1 MYFFLLYFALIIGIT
16 FLQKKEIFK
25 GVFKVSGQKSWIV
38 SGLSLFMF
46 YVSVDQGQ
54 LITGVIHQKGLS
66 GLWIFWPS
74 ILGAAFV
81 PIVLAPLWSKL
92 DFITDNQ
99 FILFRFSGRSAR
111 ILHQFRSVYAG
122 GMVVAFLISF
132 HTLAFSRIIQLYFK
146 IDLDTSIL
154 ITGIILL
161 AFTLKNSL
169 NLKFT
174 LDVFHSVIYVISLTI
189 SFYFLYKLAHGW
201 EHSVQILAK
210 KNPETLSIF
219 PKSSDHSSWNSIY
232 LYFGVL
238 WWSTQLFDG
247 GGPEMARF
255 TAVKGKWNVIKTGLL
270 PVILNLLLSLLLIVM
285 AILSISIHPN
295 QKGEISFVQNIF
307 ESVPD
312 WLNPICLIG
321 FFAMYITTVESMLN
335 WGGSFLTIDFY
346 KTYLRPNQSKK
357 HYTMLSFLA
366 MTFICIIAILITR
379 NMSSL
384 ENVIK
389 VVFSISAGVAP
400 VYILRWFWLRINA
413 WSQLSAMIASGVYTL
428 AFNWYVS
435 LYPIQTPN
443 FNEYNWQIVTV
454 TVLTTITWILVTF
467 LTPKDDAI
475 TLARFKAILPSRKK
489 ILQKTGI
496 ALLLGVLL
504 LGFAIGMIKIILIH
518 A

>member
-1 MYFFLLYFALIIGIT
+1 LYFFLFYFALIIGFT

-25 GVFKVSGQKSWIV
+25 GVFKVSGQKSWVV
-38 SGLSLFMF
+38 SGLSLFMY

-66 GLWIFWPS
+66 GLWIFWAS
-74 ILGAAFV
+74 FLGAAFV

-92 DFITDNQ
+92 NFITDNQ
-99 FILFRFSGRSAR
+99 FILFRFSGKSAK
-111 ILHQFRSVYAG
+111 ILHQFRSVYVG
-122 GMVVAFLISF
+122 GIVVAFLISF

-161 AFTLKNSL
+161 IFTLKNSL

-174 LDVFHSVIYVISLTI
+174 LDVYHSVIYIISLAI

-201 EHSVQILAK
+201 DHSIHILAK

-219 PKSSDHSSWNSIY
+219 PKSTDYSNWNSIY
-232 LYFGVL
+232 LYLGVL

-247 GGPEMARF
+247 GGPEMARY
-255 TAVKGKWNVIKTGLL
+255 TAVKGKWNAIKTGLL
-270 PVILNLLLSLLLIVM
+270 PVILNLFLSVILVGM
-285 AILSISIHPN
+285 AILSVSIHPN
-295 QKGEISFVQNIF
+295 QKEEISFVQNIF
-307 ESVPD
+307 ESVPN
-312 WLNPICLIG
+312 WLDPVCLIG

-346 KTYLRPNQSKK
+346 KTYLKPNQSKK
-357 HYTMLSFLA
+357 HYAILSFLA
-366 MTFICIIAILITR
+366 MTFICVLAIIITR

-384 ENVIK
+384 ESVIK

-413 WSQLSAMIASGVYTL
+413 WSQLSAMIASGIYTL

-435 LYPIQTPN
+435 LHPIQTPN

-454 TVLTTITWILVTF
+454 TLLTTITWIIVTF
-467 LTPKDDAI
+467 LTPKDDENTI
-475 TLARFKAILPSRKK
+475 ARFKAILPSTKEILRKS
-489 ILQKTGI
+489 GI
-496 ALLLGVLL
+496 AFLFGGLLLVLL
-504 LGFAIGMIKIILIH
+504 IVVIQVII
-518 A
+518 

>member
-66 GLWIFWPS
+66 GLWIFWTC

-111 ILHQFRSVYAG
+111 ILHQFRSVYVG
-122 GMVVAFLISF
+122 GIVVAFLISF

-219 PKSSDHSSWNSIY
+219 PKSSDHSNWNSIY

-255 TAVKGKWNVIKTGLL
+255 TAVKGKWNAIKTGLL
-270 PVILNLLLSLLLIVM
+270 PVILNLLLSVILVGM
-285 AILSISIHPN
+285 AILSISIHPT

-357 HYTMLSFLA
+357 HYTILSFLA

-428 AFNWYVS
+428 GFNWYVS

-443 FNEYNWQIVTV
+443 FNEYNWQILIVTI
-454 TVLTTITWILVTF
+454 LTTITWVLVTF

-475 TLARFKAILPSRKK
+475 TLARFKAILPPRKRV
-489 ILQKTGI
+489 LQKTGV

-504 LGFAIGMIKIILIH
+504 LGFLITMIKIIIIH
-518 A
+518 D